1 MTTPEHLK
9 IEVPLPYTCM
19 LVGRHAV
26 SPAHDGFSV
35 RTDGHVW
42 LTALDSSTFSGH
54 SQGAFRVVSDTS
66 HVYTAAKVGVTAAT
80 TGGATI
86 AAPGG
91 VKIIAGYDAQPVF
104 QPPNAAIGVPGPAD
118 DVSAGCDEVA
128 TAWTIADTTVAGL
141 LTAKAAGLM
150 VLGNKDNK
158 PREML
163 STDNA
168 VGAMGLASGLAGMA
182 TNVAGMGGATA
193 PGINVHAKGGINIT
207 TPAFCSIYGMGGL
220 LMASPFNT
228 QVFGAATLGVSGLA
242 SAGMSSLGKVDLA
255 SSKGISAVGGTD
267 CKVTST
273 FGEVVIK
280 GGKGVSIGQVL
291 PDPDNV
297 AQVVT
302 AKMKFDATI
311 GMRLTSG
318 KGEVRLG
325 RTPDDIPVETQVQTG
340 IQAAF
345 AVVAA
350 ATSGG
355 AAAVGLGNAVPKPI
369 RNYQTPPTDPTQT
382 LALKVDAKT
391 EASLVATES
400 LTLSV
405 GPWIV
410 SISADGVT
418 LGMGVAAPAT
428 TPDANTAAAP
438 QFTGPQLKMDDS
450 ELSAAMMPAGGALTM
465 NSDGVTLSSTV
476 GGTVEVTSDGVA
488 VSDFAMVTFA

>member
-9 IEVPLPYTCM
+9 IEVPLPHTCM

-26 SPAHDGFSV
+26 SDAHDGFSV

-66 HVYTAAKVGVTAAT
+66 NVYTAAKVGVTAAT

-91 VKIIAGYDAQPVF
+91 VKIIAGYDAQPAF
-104 QPPNAAIGVPGPAD
+104 QPPDVEIGVPSPAD

-128 TAWTIADTTVAGL
+128 TAWTIADTTVAAL

-150 VLGNKDNK
+150 VLGNKDNTV
-158 PREML
+158 RETL
-163 STDNA
+163 TTSNA
-168 VGAMGLASGLAGMA
+168 IGAMGLASGLAGIA
-182 TNVAGMGGATA
+182 TNAAGMGGATA

-255 SSKGISAVGGTD
+255 SSKGISAVGGTK
-267 CKVTST
+267 CNITST

-291 PDPDNV
+291 ADPDNV
-297 AQVVT
+297 AQLVT
-302 AKMKFDATI
+302 AKMKLDAKI

-325 RTPDDIPVETQVQTG
+325 RTPEDIPVETQVQTG
-340 IQAAF
+340 TQAAF
-345 AVVAA
+345 AAVAA
-350 ATSGG
+350 ADGG
-355 AAAVGLGNAVPKPI
+355 SSSAPVGSIQAPAI
-369 RNYQTPPTDPTQT
+369 DPTQT
-382 LALKVDAKT
+382 LTLKVEAT

-400 LTLSV
+400 LTLAV
-405 GPWIV
+405 GSWIV

-418 LGMGVAAPAT
+418 LGMGVATPAA

-450 ELSAAMMPAGGALTM
+450 ELTAAMMPAGGALTM